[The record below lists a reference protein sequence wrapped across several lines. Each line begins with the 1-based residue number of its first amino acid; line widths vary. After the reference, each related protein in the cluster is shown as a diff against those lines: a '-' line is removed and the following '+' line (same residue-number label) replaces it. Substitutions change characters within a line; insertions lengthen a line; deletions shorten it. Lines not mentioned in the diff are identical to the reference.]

1 MLDVIYKAKSEVKV
15 DTGTPS
21 DFDCNDTFIIA
32 EVTDKDDLSFPSWV
46 KAGEEGSSFTG
57 CVAVHNSRKL
67 PEVFNSLLG
76 AGIFFFIAYLFLLS
90 CLHYFRYFVEIV
102 LFLSLNIAC
111 PLYVNIIIFRH

>member
-102 LFLSLNIAC
+102 LFL
-111 PLYVNIIIFRH
+111 